1 MAIVVCLIS
10 LYLLNANGTIA
21 PESYL
26 FSVWCFTITVT
37 IVGVIVDI
45 IVRSFKS
52 LE

>member
-26 FSVWCFTITVT
+26 FSGWCFT

-45 IVRSFKS
+45 IVSSFKS

>member
-21 PESYL
+21 PEPYL
-26 FSVWCFTITVT
+26 FSAWCFT
-37 IVGVIVDI
+37 IVGVILDI
-45 IVRSFKS
+45 IFSSFKS

>member
-10 LYLLNANGTIA
+10 LNLLNANGTIA

-26 FSVWCFTITVT
+26 FSAWCFT

-45 IVRSFKS
+45 MSSVLRVLNKK
-52 LE
+52 

>member
-1 MAIVVCLIS
+1 MGIVVYLIS

-26 FSVWCFTITVT
+26 FSVWCFTI
-37 IVGVIVDI
+37 VGVIVDI
-45 IVRSFKS
+45 IFSSFKS